1 MSCTVCLPEEGPL
14 VREFERVGAR
24 VHIIELAILRKK
36 YYSPYGLLDRSYH
49 FLKAFHSLSQLAR
62 AIHADLVYS
71 NTLAVLVGAAVARS
85 MGLPHVWHI
94 HEIISKP
101 VLLRRFLSWSL
112 RRRCEVGIAVS
123 AAVKRHWDSSEARS
137 GSVIRTVY
145 NGIDADKFGIAQS
158 GKLRSELALSQDH
171 IIIGMIGRV
180 HYWKGQE
187 YFVKL
192 ASQIH
197 KRYPSARFVMVG
209 DAFPGYEHLYGRIH
223 ALISALELEG
233 VVIDLGFRSDVPDLL
248 VDFDIFVLP
257 STAPDPLPTVVLEA
271 MATSK
276 PVVATAH
283 GGSVEMVV
291 DGITGFLIPWDDE
304 DKAFSIIEPMVRDKE
319 LRTRFGSAGRERV
332 VRTFALSRY
341 HAEIVEIVKQHLP
354 RPT

>member
-1 MSCTVCLPEEGPL
+1 
-14 VREFERVGAR
+14 
-24 VHIIELAILRKK
+24 
-36 YYSPYGLLDRSYH
+36 
-49 FLKAFHSLSQLAR
+49 
-62 AIHADLVYS
+62 
-71 NTLAVLVGAAVARS
+71 
-85 MGLPHVWHI
+85 
-94 HEIISKP
+94 
-101 VLLRRFLSWSL
+101 
-112 RRRCEVGIAVS
+112 
-123 AAVKRHWDSSEARS
+123 
-137 GSVIRTVY
+137 VIRTVY

>member
-1 MSCTVCLPEEGPL
+1 M
-14 VREFERVGAR
+14 EFERVGAR
-24 VHIIELAILRKK
+24 VHIIELSVLRKK
-36 YYSPYGLLDRSYH
+36 YYSLYGLVDRLYH
-49 FLKAFHSLSQLAR
+49 FLKAFHVISELAR
-62 AIHADLVYS
+62 TIHADLVYS

-85 MGLPHVWHI
+85 LGLPHVWHI

-101 VLLRRFLSWSL
+101 ILLRRFLSWGL
-112 RRRCEVGIAVS
+112 RHRCEIGIAVS
-123 AAVKRHWDSSEARS
+123 AAVKRHWDSSGARN

-145 NGIDADKFGIAQS
+145 NGIDARKFGIAQS
-158 GKLRSELALSQDH
+158 GKLRSELALSEDQ

-192 ASQIH
+192 ASRIH
-197 KRYPSARFVMVG
+197 RRYPSARFVMVG

-233 VVIDLGFRSDVPDLL
+233 VVLDLGFRSDVPDLL

-271 MATSK
+271 MASSK
-276 PVVATAH
+276 PVVATEH

-291 DGITGFLIPWDDE
+291 DGITGFLIPWDNE
-304 DKAFSIIEPMVRDKE
+304 DKAFSIIEPIVRNKE
-319 LRTRFGSAGRERV
+319 LRTRLGSAGHERV
-332 VRTFALSRY
+332 VSTFELSRY
-341 HAEIVEIVKQHLP
+341 HAEIVEIVKEQLL
-354 RPT
+354 RLT